1 MKVSPNSAF
10 GNRIMIEDIDCYAN
24 SMLKSEK
31 DEYVVHD
38 GQLYRE
44 DLRKTVLYQGD
55 LIHCVAYVKYYY
67 KYNDTLPFIESKKS
81 FDRQIR
87 DLKKMEKKY
96 FNKK

>member
-10 GNRIMIEDIDCYAN
+10 GNNVMIEDIDCYAN
-24 SMLKSEK
+24 SMLMSDK

-38 GQLYRE
+38 GKLYE
-44 DLRKTVLYQGD
+44 DDLRKTVLYQGD

-81 FDRQIR
+81 FDRGIR
-87 DLKKMEKKY
+87 DLRKMQKKRL
-96 FNKK
+96 NK